1 MKSKFRC
8 ALARHGVALPA
19 SPRRYARA
27 SRRLAWAK
35 RFGGA
40 WSLAGQGVALRRS
53 LAGGIVIALVLTSGT
68 PALARIKKSNTIAR
82 DPYVGALVIDAA
94 SGQILASDN
103 PDAKAYPASVLK
115 LMNLLIILDKIQAG
129 ALTLQDKVLITAEA
143 SKIGGSQVYLK
154 ENEMFTIDE
163 LLYAL
168 MVQSA
173 NDAATALAIH
183 VAGSKDGFVE
193 LMNQRAH
200 ALGMKS
206 TEFHSIH
213 GLPPGPDQKPDVT
226 TPRDMARLAREL
238 LKYPDTLRYTSTRER
253 GFRNNTFIMRTHNHL
268 LGRIVGCDGMKT
280 GYFTTAGYSMVAT
293 ARRGDNRVIAVVMG
307 SVSGKLRDTKTAEL
321 LAKGLML
328 MPKKPALA
336 PAITNPPPPAASP
349 VESSSAGRTAA
360 KIVLLIAVLALTALG
375 IAYFLHLRQRP
386 PE

>member
-8 ALARHGVALPA
+8 NLAR
-19 SPRRYARA
+19 
-27 SRRLAWAK
+27 
-35 RFGGA
+35 
-40 WSLAGQGVALRRS
+40 
-53 LAGGIVIALVLTSGT
+53 GIVIALVLASGT
-68 PALARIKKSNTIAR
+68 PTLARIKKGHTIAR
-82 DPYVGALVIDAA
+82 DPYVSAMVIDAD
-94 SGQILASDN
+94 SGQILAADN

-115 LMNLLIILDKIQAG
+115 LMNLLIILNKVQAG
-129 ALTLQDKVLITAEA
+129 NITLQDKVLITAEA
-143 SKIGGSQVYLK
+143 SRIGGSQVYLK
-154 ENEMFTIDE
+154 ENETFTIDE

-168 MVQSA
+168 IVQSA

-213 GLPPGPDQKPDVT
+213 GLPPGPGQKPDVT
-226 TPRDMARLAREL
+226 TPRDLARLAREL
-238 LKYPDTLRYTSTRER
+238 LNYPDTLRYTSTRKR

-268 LGRIVGCDGMKT
+268 LGRVTGCDGMKT
-280 GYFTTAGYSMVAT
+280 GYFTAAGYSIVAT

-321 LAKGLML
+321 LAKGFML
-328 MPKKPALA
+328 MPKKPAIA
-336 PAITNPPPPAASP
+336 PPITNPPPPAVPPA
-349 VESSSAGRTAA
+349 ESCSAGRITA
-360 KIVLLIAVLALTALG
+360 KIGLLIAVLALTALG
-375 IAYFLHLRQRP
+375 IAYFLRLRQRP

>member
-8 ALARHGVALPA
+8 G
-19 SPRRYARA
+19 
-27 SRRLAWAK
+27 
-35 RFGGA
+35 
-40 WSLAGQGVALRRS
+40 
-53 LAGGIVIALVLTSGT
+53 LAGGIVIALVLALGT
-68 PALARIKKSNTIAR
+68 PALARIKQSNTIAR
-82 DPYVGALVIDAA
+82 DPYVGALVIDAD
-94 SGQILASDN
+94 SGQILAADN
-103 PDAKAYPASVLK
+103 PDTMAYPASVLK

-154 ENEMFTIDE
+154 ENEVFTIDE

-193 LMNQRAH
+193 LMNQRART
-200 ALGMKS
+200 LGMKD

-226 TPRDMARLAREL
+226 TPRDLTRLAREL

-253 GFRNNTFIMRTHNHL
+253 GFRNNSFIMRTHNHL
-268 LGRIVGCDGMKT
+268 MGRVEGCDGMKT
-280 GYFTTAGYSMVAT
+280 GYFTAAGYSIVAT

-307 SVSGKLRDTKTAEL
+307 SVNGKLRDSKTAEL
-321 LAKGLML
+321 LAKGFML
-328 MPKKPALA
+328 IPKKPVIA
-336 PAITNPPPPAASP
+336 PPITNPPPPEVAP
-349 VESSSAGRTAA
+349 VKSCSAGRTAA
-360 KIVLLIAVLALTALG
+360 KIVLLIAFLALAALG
-375 IAYFLHLRQRP
+375 IVYFLHLRQRP

>member
-8 ALARHGVALPA
+8 NLAR
-19 SPRRYARA
+19 
-27 SRRLAWAK
+27 
-35 RFGGA
+35 
-40 WSLAGQGVALRRS
+40 QGVALRRS
-53 LAGGIVIALVLTSGT
+53 LAGGIVIALVLASGT

-82 DPYVGALVIDAA
+82 DPYVGALVIDAD
-94 SGQILASDN
+94 SGQILVADN

-143 SKIGGSQVYLK
+143 SRIGGSQVYLK
-154 ENEMFTIDE
+154 ENETFTIDE

-168 MVQSA
+168 IVQSA

-193 LMNQRAH
+193 LMNQRAR

-213 GLPPGPDQKPDVT
+213 GLPPGAGQKPDVT
-226 TPRDMARLAREL
+226 TPRDLARLAREIL
-238 LKYPDTLRYTSTRER
+238 NYPDTLRYTSTRER

-268 LGRIVGCDGMKT
+268 LGRVEGCDGMKT
-280 GYFTTAGYSMVAT
+280 GYFTAAGYSIVAT
-293 ARRGDNRVIAVVMG
+293 ARRGNNRVIAVVMG
-307 SVSGKLRDTKTAEL
+307 SLKGRLRDTKTAEL
-321 LAKGLML
+321 LAKGFML
-328 MPKKPALA
+328 MPKKPAIAA
-336 PAITNPPPPAASP
+336 PVTNPPPPAVPPA
-349 VESSSAGRTAA
+349 ESCSAGRTTA
-360 KIVLLIAVLALTALG
+360 KIGLLIAVLALTALG
-375 IAYFLHLRQRP
+375 IAYFLRLRQRP